1 MRTTPIVTHKQASA
15 PTYSTV
21 FTSLQSSFL
30 QQIHEE
36 QHILGLYVAL
46 EMLGYARW
54 ASRTPILLYEGAQLA
69 D

>member
-46 EMLGYARW
+46 EMLGYAR
-54 ASRTPILLYEGAQLA
+54 
-69 D
+69 